1 MGRVVKVWKY
11 ENHSEQD
18 YIKALKRVEEIAQK
32 LGAVY
37 VKTKKEKYT
46 TYIGEEIVNEVLDE
60 NIYMYK
66 DQYFRV
72 ERFHTDNCP
81 FIVLSFGDTEDTTY
95 EDADPFPYNLSD
107 EELTNEVKYSLGIEP
122 YPKKKLTKEE
132 TIKKG
137 VDIIF
142 KGFVIFCG
150 IALLIFL
157 LVFIIGGLLGLS
169 ARL

>member
-18 YIKALKRVEEIAQK
+18 YIKALKRVEGIAQK

-72 ERFHTDNCP
+72 ERFHTDSCP
-81 FIVLSFGDTEDTTY
+81 FIVLSFGDTEDTTF
-95 EDADPFPYNLSD
+95 EDADPFPYNLPD
-107 EELTNEVKYSLGIEP
+107 EELVNEVKYSLGIEP
-122 YPKKKLTKEE
+122 YPKKKPTVKEV
-132 TIKKG
+132 IRKSA
-137 VDIIF
+137 DIIF

-150 IALLIFL
+150 IALIILLIT
-157 LVFIIGGLLGLS
+157 FIIGGILGLN
-169 ARL
+169 ARI